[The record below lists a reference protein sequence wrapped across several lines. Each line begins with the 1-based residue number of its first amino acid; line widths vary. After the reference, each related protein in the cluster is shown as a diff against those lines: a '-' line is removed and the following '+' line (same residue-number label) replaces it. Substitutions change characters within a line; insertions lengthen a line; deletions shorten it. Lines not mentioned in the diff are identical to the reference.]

1 VIVHDAA
8 AWLTALLFGITVIG
22 LARGGLPGVRM
33 DRAGIAFVGAA
44 LMLVT
49 GMLTL
54 PEAVSPA
61 SIDYETLVLLFSMM
75 IVIGTLRLSGAFERW
90 TRAAAQRIRSPLA
103 LLAATIGLSGLLSAF
118 LVNDIVCVALTPLVL
133 HVARRMRCDPVP
145 PLIALAAAANV
156 GSAGTITGNPQNM
169 IIGVR
174 SGIPYGV
181 FALHLLPVVLAGLVV
196 TFAVIALLYR
206 RALVRLAAS
215 PAASR
220 AASPAAGIDD
230 RDALA
235 DLRADRRARSR
246 PLRRLRRK
254 AIIVTIATIILF
266 CAGLPIA
273 LVAVGAAAVLL
284 VGRLNPR
291 RIHGQVDWSVLV
303 MFVGL
308 FIVVHGFQL
317 RVVDRWRIEDWGWVT
332 SHPVTALSLTAAGL
346 SNLVSNVPAVLLLEP
361 LVRAVPAASRQT
373 AWLALAMSSTFA
385 GNLTILGSVANLIV
399 AERARREGV
408 VLTFG
413 EYLRAGVPVTIL
425 TLALGIGWLC
435 LTG

>member
-1 VIVHDAA
+1 
-8 AWLTALLFGITVIG
+8 
-22 LARGGLPGVRM
+22 
-33 DRAGIAFVGAA
+33 
-44 LMLVT
+44 
-49 GMLTL
+49 MLTL

-75 IVIGTLRLSGAFERW
+75 IVIGMLRLSGAFERW

-145 PLIALAAAANV
+145 PLIAVAAAANV

-206 RALVRLAAS
+206 RALVR
-215 PAASR
+215 P

-230 RDALA
+230 VDALA

-273 LVAVGAAAVLL
+273 LVAVGAAAMLL

-291 RIHGQVDWSVLV
+291 RIYGQIDWSVLV

-408 VLTFG
+408 VLTFS

-425 TLALGIGWLC
+425 TLALGIGWLW